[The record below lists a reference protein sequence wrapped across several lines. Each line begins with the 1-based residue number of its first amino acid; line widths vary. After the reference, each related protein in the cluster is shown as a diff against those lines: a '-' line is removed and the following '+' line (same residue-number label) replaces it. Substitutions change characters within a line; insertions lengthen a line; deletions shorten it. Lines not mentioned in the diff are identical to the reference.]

1 MGRRPRPRT
10 RPGPIPRHRRRGGF
24 TLVEMACAVV
34 LTGLLGVL
42 LASTWAAFGVPA
54 VESYRRGRLAREA
67 IMAAA
72 SLRADLGGSL
82 PVPIGRLGEA
92 ADFAFVGWR
101 TTDGTDLEICFDNSP
116 TDGLASYD
124 LSDYRV
130 VYQVDDGAL
139 LRWDQATGTTT
150 AVAGDVLAMAVDPD
164 PDGTGRRLRIDLSF
178 RHRDVTR
185 THTFIASKP

>member
-1 MGRRPRPRT
+1 MRNRPRP
-10 RPGPIPRHRRRGGF
+10 GHRRGF

-34 LTGLLGVL
+34 LTGMLGVL

-82 PVPIGRLGEA
+82 PVPVGRLGKV
-92 ADFAFVGWR
+92 ADLGFVGWR
-101 TTDGTDLEICFDNSP
+101 TTDGTDLEICFDNAP
-116 TDGLASYD
+116 TDGIASYD
-124 LSDYRV
+124 LTDYRV
-130 VYQVDDGAL
+130 VYWVADGTL
-139 LRWDQATGTTT
+139 HRWDQATSTTT
-150 AVAGDVLAMAVDPD
+150 VVAGDVTAMSVDDD
-164 PDGTGRRLRIDLSF
+164 PDGTGQRLRVDLSF